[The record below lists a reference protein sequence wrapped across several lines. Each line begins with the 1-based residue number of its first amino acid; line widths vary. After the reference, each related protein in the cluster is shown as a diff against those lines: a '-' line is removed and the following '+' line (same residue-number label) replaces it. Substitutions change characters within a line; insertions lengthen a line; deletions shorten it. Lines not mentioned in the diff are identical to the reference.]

1 MEALTEHLK
10 SIAGYHSDAAGAFSA
25 RTRHVDAL
33 QRAEHYLRDARL
45 QLVNTLALELA
56 AEELR
61 SAQAALSEVTGEIT
75 SDDLLGEIFSSF
87 CIGK

>member
-1 MEALTEHLK
+1 MDRIRLLVVDDHPVVRAGLRTLLSAQDDIDVVGEAED
-10 SIAGYHSDAAGAFSA
+10 GRAAI
-25 RTRHVDAL
+25 
-33 QRAEHYLRDARL
+33 
-45 QLVNTLALELA
+45 ELA